1 MTLVSAAAVAVAK
14 KEKDSKYV
22 LLHIFAAAAAFY
34 RAVEINDFTVSLSF
48 STTTVQPQFSA
59 IYNSMTT
66 WGLNISSGALHAN
79 SWPVNTI
86 SKGPIQKP

>member
-22 LLHIFAAAAAFY
+22 LLHIFAAAFY

-59 IYNSMTT
+59 IHITR
-66 WGLNISSGALHAN
+66 
-79 SWPVNTI
+79 
-86 SKGPIQKP
+86 